1 MLYQLRNLKDS
12 EKQEFFKGP
21 YMVALLI
28 GGADGELSNKEIDR
42 VSEVIHVKTYS
53 EKNDLEDFYKILDAQ
68 EAADEMNS
76 ILNAMPVAWEERH
89 AELTNRLSALGA
101 ALKKLDKAYAV
112 QYYNSLKDIAVQIAN
127 ASGGVFGVGQI
138 NESEHEMLT
147 LSMIEKP

>member
-1 MLYQLRNLKDS
+1 MLYQLRNLKES

-28 GGADGELSNKEIDR
+28 GGADGELTDKEINR
-42 VSEVIHVKTYS
+42 VDEVIHVKTYS
-53 EKNDLEDFYKILDAQ
+53 EHNDLEDFYKILDAQ
-68 EAADEMNS
+68 DAAAEMNG
-76 ILNAMPVAWEERH
+76 ILGNMSTTWEERR
-89 AELTNRLSALGA
+89 AEITSRLSALGG

-138 NESEHEMLT
+138 NETEHEVLN